1 MQTTTVQENLFE
13 TTGPRQ
19 MRRRVKELD
28 MLISRAMK
36 QDRYDQ
42 ARELTQQQADI
53 IRKLVEIGEGGTQ
66 D

>member
-1 MQTTTVQENLFE
+1 MQTPTVQESLFE
-13 TTGPRQ
+13 ITGPRK

-28 MLISRAMK
+28 VLISRAMK
-36 QDRYDQ
+36 QDKYDQ

-53 IRKLVEIGEGGTQ
+53 IRKLVEIGEGGAE

>member
-1 MQTTTVQENLFE
+1 MQTTTVQESLFE
-13 TTGPRQ
+13 VAGPRQ

-28 MLISRAMK
+28 VLISRAMK

-53 IRKLVEIGEGGTQ
+53 LRKLMEISEDATR

>member
-13 TTGPRQ
+13 VTGPRQ

-28 MLISRAMK
+28 VLISRAMK
-36 QDRYDQ
+36 QDKYDQ
-42 ARELTQQQADI
+42 ARDLTQQQADI
-53 IRKLVEIGEGGTQ
+53 IRKLVELGEGGTE